1 MYVHYVHSVV
11 FIHLD
16 EHPLNSKDIG
26 DFVGREISLLIGR
39 DGARTRILAKGGEE
53 RGKLASEKDLERM
66 EYKTCQYQ
74 AIRGIPGHPTP

>member
-39 DGARTRILAKGGEE
+39 DGARTRILAKGGRGE
-53 RGKLASEKDLERM
+53 RQTS
-66 EYKTCQYQ
+66 
-74 AIRGIPGHPTP
+74 

>member
-1 MYVHYVHSVV
+1 MHTSRPLSRVWKDQDPLSSLQNMYVHYVHSVV

-39 DGARTRILAKGGEE
+39 DGARTRILAKGGRGE
-53 RGKLASEKDLERM
+53 RQTS
-66 EYKTCQYQ
+66 
-74 AIRGIPGHPTP
+74 